1 MQKMLEEKQEKR
13 KIEEN
18 KEKTSASQ
26 GRAER
31 RRGAAGAALRAL
43 RWSRARRSGLAVQAV
58 ARCAGNAA
66 ALRLL
71 EDGAAFVPPERLPQ
85 AEPEGPAAGAVAP
98 DAVAPE
104 ELPEFGADPLDG
116 PEGEAKTHG
125 E

>member
-31 RRGAAGAALRAL
+31 GRGAAGAALRAL
-43 RWSRARRSGLAVQAV
+43 RWSRARRSVLAVQAV

>member
-18 KEKTSASQ
+18 KEKTSAAQ

-43 RWSRARRSGLAVQAV
+43 RWSRARRSVLAVQAV

>member
-43 RWSRARRSGLAVQAV
+43 RWSRARRSVLAVQAV